1 MLSTIADHRL
11 ILRGPDGRYRAGG
24 GLAALAGNVYAGLR
38 EVATAPMQDLA
49 DHLGAS
55 VALFVAETDDAV
67 AVVVTEPADSAVRV
81 SFREGGRHPLGRGAA
96 GYALLTALPPRPG
109 EDPRVT
115 EGRGTGYVIS
125 LGEVMQGYWGLGVP
139 LARAE
144 KEPPACLT
152 IISAS
157 KEVVDGCVDA
167 TLETAAKLSRYTH

>member
-1 MLSTIADHRL
+1 MPS
-11 ILRGPDGRYRAGG
+11 G
-24 GLAALAGNVYAGLR
+24 V
-38 EVATAPMQDLA
+38 
-49 DHLGAS
+49 HL
-55 VALFVAETDDAV
+55 VAETDDAV

-81 SFREGGRHPLGRGAA
+81 SFREGGRRPLGRGAA

-157 KEVVDGCVDA
+157 KRWSTVASTPPSRRPPSSAA
-167 TLETAAKLSRYTH
+167 TPTETL